1 MRYKI
6 THTTHYRYAQPVGLY
21 PHSLRLCPRS
31 DGAQWLQS
39 FDLSYSS
46 TPTKDIS
53 FLDAYGNICNKVT
66 FLQSV
71 SELKIQSV
79 SDVRT
84 TRTNPFDYLSE
95 PWAVQLPIDYPISV
109 VTQLSPYLTAP
120 ISNIATA
127 PSVIHLAASLVAESS
142 GNISDFLLRL
152 TQLIPNMCTYQQRLE
167 GDAYAPGVTLE
178 KKSGTCRDFTVL
190 FMAICRTVGLAA
202 RFVSGYQEGDLNHQH
217 DLHAWAEVYL
227 PGGGWRGFDPTLG
240 LAVGDRH
247 VAIAAAL
254 NPKHAAPVTGILKTT
269 TPVQTQLTTNISI
282 EAIEQRPLDSRPT
295 HFQSQS

>member
-6 THTTHYRYAQPVGLY
+6 THTTHYQYAQPVNLH

-46 TPTKDIS
+46 TPVKEIS
-53 FLDAYGNICNKVT
+53 FLDAYGNTCNKIT
-66 FLQSV
+66 FHEPL
-71 SELKIQSV
+71 SELKIQAV
-79 SDVRT
+79 SKVHT

-95 PWAVQLPIDYPISV
+95 PWALQLPIDYPTSV
-109 VTQLSPYLTAP
+109 ETQLSPYLTKSFGSTVAP
-120 ISNIATA
+120 NVVQLAT
-127 PSVIHLAASLVAESS
+127 SLAAESS
-142 GNISDFLLRL
+142 GNVSDFLLRL

-167 GDAYAPGVTLE
+167 GEAYAPGVTLE

-190 FMAICRTVGLAA
+190 FMAICRAVGLAA
-202 RFVSGYQEGDLNHQH
+202 RFVSGYQEGDLSYQH
-217 DLHAWAEVYL
+217 DLHAWAEVYI

-247 VAIAAAL
+247 VAIAASL
-254 NPKHAAPVTGILKTT
+254 NPKHAAPVTGTLKTT
-269 TPVQTQLTTNISI
+269 EPIQTQLITNISI
-282 EAIEQRPLDSRPT
+282 EAQAEAQVESQEQ
-295 HFQSQS
+295 